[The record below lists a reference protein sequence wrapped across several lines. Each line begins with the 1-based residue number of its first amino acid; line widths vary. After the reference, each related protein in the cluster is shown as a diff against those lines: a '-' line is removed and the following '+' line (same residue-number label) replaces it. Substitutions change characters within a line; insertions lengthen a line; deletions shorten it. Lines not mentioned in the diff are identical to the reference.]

1 MGLAMVARIYR
12 DRAGKR
18 LPSVTTILSR
28 FKDSGAL
35 IHWAWTEGIEGRD
48 YRETR
53 SKAAAAGSLAH
64 QMVEARLRAQP
75 WKPAIPIDQE
85 LIDKA
90 RAGFDAYIA
99 WERMT
104 RIEFRHCEVS
114 LVSAEHEFGGTLD
127 AIGEFEGSLVLID
140 WKTSNAVYSDYLI
153 QLAAYRALWEENYPD
168 HPISGGFHL
177 CRFSKDN
184 GDFSHHYYPNLDDA
198 WEAFKIMRRLFDLD
212 KTLRR
217 RAA

>member
-1 MGLAMVARIYR
+1 MVARTYR
-12 DRAGKR
+12 DKVGKR

-35 IHWAWTEGIEGRD
+35 IHWAWNEGVEGRD
-48 YRETR
+48 YRESR
-53 SKAAAAGSLAH
+53 RLAAAAGSIAH
-64 QMVEARLRAQP
+64 QMVEARLRALP
-75 WKPAIPIDQE
+75 WKPDLPIDQD
-85 LIDKA
+85 LIARA
-90 RAGFDAYIA
+90 RAGFDAYLA

-104 RIEFRHCEVS
+104 RLEFLHSEVS
-114 LVSAEHEFGGTLD
+114 LVSTEFEYGGTLD
-127 AIGEFEGSLVLID
+127 AIGSFEGSLVLID

-177 CRFSKDN
+177 CRFSKEN
-184 GDFSHHYYPNLDDA
+184 GDFSHHYYPNLDEA
-198 WEAFKIMRRLFDLD
+198 WDAFKIMRRLFDLD
-212 KTLRR
+212 KALRR